1 MIAAKLR
8 HKDLVISS
16 SDWLPFI
23 ACTAAPVISGH
34 GNCNRRYKEKIART
48 GILISNGKT
57 HKQKILIFSRASIKK
72 TPFSISLNFWCTL
85 SADQYQVILE
95 APFERSDQYH
105 YTASYNHKTRSQ
117 TFSDPRRWPPLTQP
131 SLTPS
136 STAGAA
142 LKADYKLAPRI

>member
-34 GNCNRRYKEKIART
+34 GNCNRRYKEKIVRT
-48 GILISNGKT
+48 GILISNGQT
-57 HKQKILIFSRASIKK
+57 HKQNLFEGFHQKNLIFNFIEFLMHA
-72 TPFSISLNFWCTL
+72 ISTRSSLKRL
-85 SADQYQVILE
+85 LKEVINIII
-95 APFERSDQYH
+95 H
-105 YTASYNHKTRSQ
+105 CITAYYNHKTRSQ

>member
-72 TPFSISLNFWCTL
+72 LHFQFHWISD
-85 SADQYQVILE
+85 ARYQYQVILE
-95 APFERSDQYH
+95 TSFERSDQYH